1 MKKAILTGA
10 TGFVG
15 KWLIKILLEADV
27 DVTVIVR
34 DKNKLDMNFVDK
46 IHIYECEYYN
56 YDTLEISASKYD
68 VFYHLAWDG
77 VASKDKDK
85 LDI

>member
-34 DKNKLDMNFVDK
+34 DKNKLDM
-46 IHIYECEYYN
+46 
-56 YDTLEISASKYD
+56 
-68 VFYHLAWDG
+68 
-77 VASKDKDK
+77 
-85 LDI
+85 